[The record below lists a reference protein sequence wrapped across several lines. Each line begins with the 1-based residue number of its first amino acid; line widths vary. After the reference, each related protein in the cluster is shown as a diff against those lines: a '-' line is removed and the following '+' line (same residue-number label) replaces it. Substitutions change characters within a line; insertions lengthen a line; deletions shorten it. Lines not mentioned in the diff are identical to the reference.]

1 MSRCSILVF
10 TLLMLVLN
18 MASAAAEPFLTW
30 QKLEPSPQIALKP
43 LQSQW
48 NTLPSKLQN
57 HLLVASNGYA
67 KLTPVQ
73 QQRFQVRLEK
83 WSKLT
88 PEQRKLAREKFLAY
102 KMAQQHSVI
111 KQEDVQ
117 K

>member
-1 MSRCSILVF
+1 MSRCS
-10 TLLMLVLN
+10 TLLITFFMLVLN
-18 MASAAAEPFLTW
+18 MASATAEPFLTW
-30 QKLEPSPQIALKP
+30 QQLQPSQQIALKP

-88 PEQRKLAREKFLAY
+88 PEQRKLAREKYLAY

-111 KQEDVQ
+111 KQADVQ
-117 K
+117 N

>member
-1 MSRCSILVF
+1 
-10 TLLMLVLN
+10 MLVLN
-18 MASAAAEPFLTW
+18 MASVAAEQLSTW
-30 QKLEPSPQIALKP
+30 QQLEPSQQIALKP

-88 PEQRKLAREKFLAY
+88 PEQRKLARKKYLAY
-102 KMAQQHSVI
+102 KMSQQNTVI
-111 KQEDVQ
+111 KQADVQ